1 MKGLTDET
9 LNLAG
14 GRFVLAIRNRQT
26 LDSER
31 KGSDDMRAKVETTR
45 DGKWLVVRISDYQVS
60 RSLNLTG
67 ISKDDIQKIIS
78 ALETEIWAIVLS
90 EGAENDI

>member
-1 MKGLTDET
+1 MRGLTDET

-31 KGSDDMRAKVETTR
+31 KGSDDMIKAEVETTR
-45 DGKWLVVRISDYQVS
+45 DGKWLVLKFNENQTS
-60 RSLNLTG
+60 SLNLSLLDKES
-67 ISKDDIQKIIS
+67 IKKIIK
-78 ALETEIWAIVLS
+78 ALQEEI
-90 EGAENDI
+90 ENESNL